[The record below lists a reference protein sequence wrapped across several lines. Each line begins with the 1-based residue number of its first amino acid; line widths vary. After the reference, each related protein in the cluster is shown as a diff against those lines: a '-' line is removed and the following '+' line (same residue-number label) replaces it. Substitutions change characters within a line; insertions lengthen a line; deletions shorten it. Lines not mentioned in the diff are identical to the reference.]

1 MVYKWLVV
9 VLLARNVINE
19 AMHKKTETGRLVR
32 NCLLSGDVVPD
43 KLVFDMIAA
52 KVASAEV
59 AHQGKYS

>member
-1 MVYKWLVV
+1 
-9 VLLARNVINE
+9 
-19 AMHKKTETGRLVR
+19 MHKKTETGRLVR

-59 AHQGKYS
+59 AHQGKYSYLHYYYFTVT